1 MKALVCEMCGSQD
14 IVKTDGYYVCQC
26 CGTKYSP
33 EEAKKLVIEGTIKID
48 NSDKLANLFAAA
60 RNAKGVGNYAQAKTF
75 YTEILSLEP
84 NSWEALYY
92 SVYCTVAECRII
104 QIESAAYALKDCLQ
118 QTFYRIVIHEKN
130 KESAMKE
137 VTMATIAMATT
148 LHDAALQHL
157 NSSANKNAT
166 SYDLFTPWLGEY
178 MDRAEA
184 ASIVLLLVGN
194 LVKDTSTELALRAW
208 KQGVVYIT
216 NFYRILDEGS
226 KGRKALA
233 DRIEEYGSKIK
244 ACEPTYSLP
253 TPDYSIYSDPLRI
266 LLRRKIQEVSA
277 STSNGSSGGCYIAT
291 AVYGSYDCPQVWTLR
306 RFRDY
311 TLAERLLGR
320 AFVRA
325 YYATSPTLV
334 KWFGDTKWFKQMW
347 KAFLDRLIEQL
358 NNHGVEDTPYEDIVW

>member
-48 NSDKLANLFAAA
+48 NSDKLSNLFDAA
-60 RNAKGVGNYAQAKTF
+60 RNAKDVGNYAQAKIF

-104 QIESAAYALKDCLQ
+104 QIESAANALKDCLQ

-130 KESAMKE
+130 KESAVKE

-157 NSSANKNAT
+157 NSSANENAT

-178 MDRAEA
+178 MDRTKAVA
-184 ASIVLLLVGN
+184 NVLYLVGN
-194 LVKDTSTELALRAW
+194 LVMDTSKELALCAW
-208 KQGVVYIT
+208 KQGVVYIS
-216 NFYRILDEGS
+216 NFYRILDEGYQL
-226 KGRKALA
+226 RKALA
-233 DRIEEYGSKIK
+233 DNIKVYGDKIK
-244 ACEPTYSLP
+244 EFEPTYSLP
-253 TPDYSIYSDPLRI
+253 DPDYSIYSNPIRI
-266 LLRRKIQEVSA
+266 LLRRRIQDASVSTDN
-277 STSNGSSGGCYIAT
+277 SSSGGCYIAT

-306 RFRDY
+306 RFRDH
-311 TLAERLLGR
+311 TLAESLLGR

-325 YYATSPTLV
+325 YYATSPSLV
-334 KWFGDTKWFKQMW
+334 KWFGDTKWFNQMW
-347 KAFLDRLIEQL
+347 KASLDCLIEQL
-358 NNHGVEDTPYEDIVW
+358 NKHGVEDTPYEDIVW